1 MAEETKLTFEE
12 ALAKLEA
19 VVEALEGGEL
29 KLEEA
34 LDYYQEGIRLVRF
47 CREQLNRFENKLR
60 VLMAGEEGEPI
71 IQEVELPGVTER

>member
-34 LDYYQEGIRLVRF
+34 LDYYQEGVRLVRF
-47 CREQLNRFENKLR
+47 CREQLNRFENKLQ
-60 VLMAGEEGEPI
+60 VLMAGEDGELV